1 MNKIKGKDSFVNI
14 GLDRILVSK
23 TIVGIFDMDSTTV
36 KKDTRDYL
44 KRAENHNEVE
54 VIAPDLPASFVVCSE
69 KKKKQKI
76 LLTSFTVATLYA
88 RTQRKFP

>member
-14 GLDRILVSK
+14 GLDHILVSK

-54 VIAPDLPASFVVCSE
+54 VIAPDLPASFVVCSH
-69 KKKKQKI
+69 KQKKQKV

-88 RTQRKFP
+88 RIQRNFP